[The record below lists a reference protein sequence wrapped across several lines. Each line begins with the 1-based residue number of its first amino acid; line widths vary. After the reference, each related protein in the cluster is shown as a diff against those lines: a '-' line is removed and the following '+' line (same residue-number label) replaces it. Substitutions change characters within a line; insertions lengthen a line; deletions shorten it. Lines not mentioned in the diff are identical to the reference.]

1 MRKNLM
7 RIGRRLSPELKK
19 RVGKVFLPAID
30 VKTTHAVLAL
40 SREYPGY
47 AYPMIGL
54 HPEEV
59 KEDWKEQL
67 AELRKILEEH
77 RMTGNAG
84 QTLILH

>member
-1 MRKNLM
+1 MY
-7 RIGRRLSPELKK
+7 K
-19 RVGKVFLPAID
+19 RQVFLPAID

-47 AYPMIGL
+47 AYPMIGW

-67 AELRKILEEH
+67 AAQHFPSCDAPPVSSGVQPAAPSSLPSPLQD
-77 RMTGNAG
+77 AS
-84 QTLILH
+84 QS